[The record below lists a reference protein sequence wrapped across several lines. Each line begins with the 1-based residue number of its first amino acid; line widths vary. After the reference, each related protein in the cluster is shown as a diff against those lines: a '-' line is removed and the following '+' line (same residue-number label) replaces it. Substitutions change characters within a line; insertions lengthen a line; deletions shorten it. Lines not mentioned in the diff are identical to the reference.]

1 MDDSGHFET
10 PPGTAEPRRFV
21 PSFHWELLVCGLRGH
36 RLLGTDAR
44 ELQPQDAIFARSA
57 NGMRWY
63 RCLRCDSWVPL
74 PPPERPTREFP
85 PDRDEVEVPLRGR
98 ALRDKIVLRII
109 ALDRA
114 LHFVLL
120 SALAAAIL
128 VFSANRTQLREPVF
142 KVLADIQN
150 GLGSG
155 VRGGGLIGDL
165 RELFS
170 VQSGTLTKIAIVVA
184 VYAVV
189 EGVEAF
195 GLWWQK
201 RWAEYLTFVATT
213 ALLPLEV
220 YELTR
225 RLSPLKIIT
234 IVINIAVVVYLLFAK
249 RLFGLRGGAAAEER
263 ERERNAGWPALERT
277 APEALPTAATA
288 G

>member
-1 MDDSGHFET
+1 MPASGRFES
-10 PPGTAEPRRFV
+10 PPGTSEPRRFV
-21 PSFHWELLVCGLRGH
+21 PVFHWELLVCGLRGH

-44 ELQPQDAIFARSA
+44 ELRPQDAVFARSA
-57 NGMRWY
+57 NGLRWY

-74 PPPERPTREFP
+74 PPPTRRSRQFP
-85 PDRDEVEVPLRGR
+85 PERDEVEVPLRGR
-98 ALRDKIVLRII
+98 ALRDRIVLRII
-109 ALDRA
+109 AVDRA
-114 LHFVLL
+114 VHFVLL
-120 SALAAAIL
+120 AALAAAIL
-128 VFSANRTQLREPVF
+128 VFSANRAQLREPVF

-150 GLGSG
+150 GLGGG

-165 RELFS
+165 RKLFS
-170 VQSGTLTKIAIVVA
+170 VQSGTLTKIAVVIA

-189 EGVEAF
+189 EGVEAV

-225 RLSPLKIIT
+225 RLSPLKIVT
-234 IVINIAVVVYLLFAK
+234 IVINLAVVVYLLLAK

-277 APEALPTAATA
+277 APEALPSATLA